1 MNSTGSAEWAQ
12 FIQRGARMSGP
23 NFMAAYELADV
34 SLRATNVN
42 LVFVLE
48 EEEYWDH
55 LRQLETSGFTWETW
69 IFVHHFMAIHP
80 MKSGSKEED
89 HLTDIAMTA
98 SDRTRSE
105 TFLWDSVADGDIQ
118 AKRMDEIISIHG
130 PSHRRGNN
138 GSLWK
143 TCSEIPKQAL
153 FPSKL
158 SPISC
163 ELIIALPGEN
173 GFT

>member
-1 MNSTGSAEWAQ
+1 
-12 FIQRGARMSGP
+12 
-23 NFMAAYELADV
+23 MAAYELADV

-130 PSHRRGNN
+130 PSH
-138 GSLWK
+138 SL
-143 TCSEIPKQAL
+143 
-153 FPSKL
+153 F
-158 SPISC
+158 
-163 ELIIALPGEN
+163 
-173 GFT
+173 FF